1 MSMSTET
8 DTDRRREVKARF
20 DPEAFERIQ
29 YVKRRRGLSWR
40 AIILAGVAE
49 VESSIPVVEEQLPDL
64 PSSNE

>member
-1 MSMSTET
+1 MT

-20 DPEAFERIQ
+20 DPETFEQIQ

-49 VESSIPVVEEQLPDL
+49 VESSIPVVEEQLPERPQPIED
-64 PSSNE
+64 E